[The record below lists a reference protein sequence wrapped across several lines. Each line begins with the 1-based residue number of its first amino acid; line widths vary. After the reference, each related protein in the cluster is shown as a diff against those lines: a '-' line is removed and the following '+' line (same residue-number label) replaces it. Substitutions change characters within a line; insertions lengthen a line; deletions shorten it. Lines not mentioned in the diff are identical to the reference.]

1 MKAIN
6 SPPAES
12 DDRRNE
18 MKAFAARFPLL
29 FASATTLAA
38 MLCLLWPLLVPGF
51 SQTVQILMGRVTI
64 CLLAVYML
72 TNLGW
77 WRETGFV
84 RPASWRILVPYL
96 PIILFMVAIKT
107 FDVVTGGI
115 HVFDPGLILLGLVV
129 YLAGGFMEEAIFRGL
144 LLRTFLPG
152 GLVRAAFLSA
162 LLFALAHLLNL
173 LMGANLGATILQ
185 IAVAFL
191 AGLAFAAPLAVTRNI
206 WPLVIIHGFGNF
218 VGYLNAGGFLN
229 TGGTSKG
236 PSWVDV
242 VLSLVPY
249 LLLGVYSF
257 WLLRRAA
264 RQTHT
269 LPFSQPAA
277 SLAQVSPTRIGQK

>member
-1 MKAIN
+1 METIN
-6 SPPAES
+6 SPTPES

-38 MLCLLWPLLVPGF
+38 MLCLLWPLWVPGF
-51 SQTVQILMGRVTI
+51 SQTVQIFVGRITI
-64 CLLAVYML
+64 CLFAISML
-72 TNLGW
+72 TFLGW

-84 RPASWRILVPYL
+84 RPTSWRILVPYL
-96 PIILFMVAIKT
+96 PIILLMAAIKT
-107 FDVVTGGI
+107 FDVVTVGI
-115 HVFDPGLILLGLVV
+115 HVLDPKLILVGLVV
-129 YLAGGFMEEAIFRGL
+129 YLAGGFMEEAVFRGL
-144 LLRTFLPG
+144 LLRTLLPG

-173 LMGANLGATILQ
+173 LMGAHLSATILQ
-185 IAVAFL
+185 VAVAFL
-191 AGLAFAAPLAVTRNI
+191 AGLVFAAPLAVTRNI
-206 WPLVIIHGFGNF
+206 WPLVIIHGLGNF

-229 TGGTSKG
+229 MGGTSKG

-257 WLLRRAA
+257 WLLRRAE

-277 SLAQVSPTRIGQK
+277 RFVQVNPTRIGQK